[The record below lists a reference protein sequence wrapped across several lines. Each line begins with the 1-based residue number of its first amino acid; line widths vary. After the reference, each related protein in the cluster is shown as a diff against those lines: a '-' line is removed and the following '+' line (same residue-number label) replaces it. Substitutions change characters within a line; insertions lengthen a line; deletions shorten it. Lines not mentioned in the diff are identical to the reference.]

1 MKDSITRENM
11 LIKAPLDEIQAVIK
25 HGGLEGSKINFPS
38 LNRFGV
44 FVLRQHFDTSY
55 LAILKKAYDEMI
67 SSGELKRSEF
77 HKTEV
82 RFRGEHIFSQI
93 LQNQQFLM
101 LSRQFFDGKTGLDFM
116 RLIKKDKSDHE
127 PVFLHQDSGYQVGG
141 YDAYSL
147 FIPLT
152 SCVPGNGALAMYP
165 GTKNFGHLG
174 DVGGIAQ
181 VLPPNYPY
189 LQPSV
194 NPGDV
199 LIMHAG
205 TWHYS
210 TENRLGSE
218 RIYLEVNIR
227 PAKDP
232 GTKVFFDN
240 TDDREWVLNVGV
252 SDLFVSSREQRIKSL
267 YQEIS
272 MLKRQLSSALNE
284 TK

>member
-11 LIKAPLDEIQAVIK
+11 LIKAPLDEINAVVSN
-25 HGGLEGSKINFPS
+25 GGLEGSKINFSS
-38 LNRFGV
+38 LDRFGV
-44 FVLRQHFDTSY
+44 FVLRQHFDPDY
-55 LAILKKAYDEMI
+55 LSTLKKAYDEMM

-82 RFRGEHIFSQI
+82 RFKDEHVFSRI
-93 LQNQQFLM
+93 LQNKQFVT
-101 LSRQFFDGKTGLDFM
+101 LSRQFFGGNTGVDFM

-127 PVFLHQDSGYQVGG
+127 PVFMHQDSGYQVGG

-174 DVGGIAQ
+174 DVGGIAHI
-181 VLPPNYPY
+181 LPPEYPY

-210 TENRLGSE
+210 TENILGSE

-227 PAKDP
+227 PAQDP
-232 GTKVFFDN
+232 GTKIFFDSS
-240 TDDREWVLNVGV
+240 DDREWILNVGV

-267 YQEIS
+267 YQEINT
-272 MLKRQLSSALNE
+272 LKRQLSSALNE